1 MAVRST
7 TGSWGREIYVSVPKE
22 EVAKDPPRKNTKCSA
37 TSRNAPK
44 GVTAE
49 VRGNNVKHQIPC

>member
-7 TGSWGREIYVSVPKE
+7 TGSWGKEIYTTVPK
-22 EVAKDPPRKNTKCSA
+22 KTKQGSSKTTKYSA

-44 GVTAE
+44 KRY
-49 VRGNNVKHQIPC
+49 RGQGK